1 MILNKELTPKKRVEL
16 ALQKKFA
23 DKVPFTVYNG
33 FWQSVGAENPSTP
46 FNRYLP
52 QSYVERQLRNKGL
65 CIVELS
71 CFGYLMIRP
80 DVRVISTAYEEKG
93 RLMIRTDY
101 ETPVGNVYA
110 IKEIS
115 DFTIWIKK
123 FMFSGKEDYKVI
135 EFILKNSQVLPDN
148 KTAERAMRLFGEDV
162 ILRGDFGF
170 EPLQELITGDYF
182 GPERFC
188 IEWMDNRDEI
198 LKLYEI
204 LVNVRRKEYKVVADS
219 PLYFVCYGGNVV
231 PEIISPDNFQ
241 KYYIPHYNEA
251 AEELHKAGKVLGC
264 HFDANNK
271 AYKDIIA
278 AADMDIIEAFTP
290 SPVTDMS
297 MKEARDA
304 WPDKVLWINFPSTT
318 HLDSQEKIAETTNQ
332 IINDAGP
339 VGLLIGITEDVP
351 EERWWPNYTTIM
363 DTIDK
368 KFNIKY

>member
-1 MILNKELTPKKRVEL
+1 VVFKNELTPGKRVEL
-16 ALQKKFA
+16 ALKKEFV
-23 DKVPFTVYNG
+23 DKVPFTVFGG
-33 FWQSVGAENPSTP
+33 FWQSVGAENPATP
-46 FNRYLP
+46 LRRFIP
-52 QSYVERQLRNKGL
+52 QSYCERQLRNKGL

-71 CFGYLMIRP
+71 CFGYSMARP
-80 DVRVISTAYEEKG
+80 DVKVISTAYEEKD

-101 ETPVGNVYA
+101 NTPVGNVYT

-115 DFTIWIKK
+115 DYTIWIKK
-123 FMFSGKEDYKVI
+123 FMFTRKEDYKVI
-135 EFILKNSQVLPDN
+135 EFILKNSQIFSDN
-148 KTAERAMRLFGEDV
+148 GRADWAIKTFGEDV
-162 ILRGDFGF
+162 VLRGDFGF

-188 IEWMDNRDEI
+188 FEWMDNRDEI

-204 LVNVRRKEYKVVADS
+204 LVQVRRKEYKFLADS
-219 PLYFVCYGGNVV
+219 PIFYVCYGGNVV
-231 PEIISPDNFQ
+231 PEIISPENFQ
-241 KYYIPHYNEA
+241 QYYIPHYNEA
-251 AEELHKAGKVLGC
+251 AEVLHKAGKVLGC

-278 AADMDIIEAFTP
+278 SAGMDIIEAFTP

-297 MKEARDA
+297 MKDAREA

-318 HLDSQEKIAETTNQ
+318 HLSSQEKIAQTTNQ
-332 IINDAGP
+332 IIDEAGKA
-339 VGLLIGITEDVP
+339 GLLIGITEDVP